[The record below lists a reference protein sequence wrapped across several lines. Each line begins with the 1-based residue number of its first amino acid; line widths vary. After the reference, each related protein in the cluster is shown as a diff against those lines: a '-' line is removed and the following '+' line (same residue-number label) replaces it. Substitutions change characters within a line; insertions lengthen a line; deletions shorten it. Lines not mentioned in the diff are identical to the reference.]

1 MVRGSGAWGDS
12 NRDGINDDFDRRPG
26 NSGESVEYSRR
37 YDPFSVQEFSNRLE
51 PANQQQLD
59 EARFA
64 YEQSLTEGRDAFIR
78 AQSRVQMLPNV
89 GKFIIPEN
97 RTSWVAHANLVKTD
111 RAGLGFNPEKYV
123 YFDKIIAERYKNPAL
138 TDPNHPDYAKY
149 EGLRTNLEVLRND
162 IYSIFF
168 KDGSFD
174 PGDEWV
180 LPDIVGMATT
190 IGDALNNDKWYKRPF
205 LRSVSVDV
213 ANVEGVGARE
223 LYKHLLESQD
233 PEARNTT
240 FRNKVMA
247 VLHIP
252 VKNWRLP
259 PLEET
264 PFSAEGLSAA
274 PSAKD
279 AGIEIGADL
288 SHLSHTQEAGDLAA
302 SKALRMVS
310 IARRLNDPQSLD
322 VPVKENAIDEARTIL
337 RYLKNLRGTESTIEE
352 WLDMGTPA
360 EQQAKSE
367 ALAQL
372 VEIYAGQLKSGDRQS
387 NEVRHGMVTTSA
399 NEAAGTIALE
409 VAGHTLDT
417 LPDGHPRIMT
427 LEDALTDYPP
437 SWEHRQN
444 HSVSRLIEM
453 IETGIEFSS
462 RQNVSDKT
470 SIDRLVEMSS
480 RIERSA
486 RKLQSVSAM
495 EAPARL
501 ESVELARDILRKLKK
516 LGLGSSSLD
525 SLMKSSN
532 TEAKADLAQ
541 QLAEMT
547 DVYQNIVAEAL
558 QQNPQLFSDKRIREA
573 NEAVGQFSHAI
584 KLMAAKEIP
593 TSHAASQQISADI
606 ANTPEEWKKLEGRTV
621 DRLTQA
627 MDGGLERAVAD
638 LQTRQQEQ
646 QQQQDEELASKSV
659 ENQLLGEMAGKKK
672 RRRRSSKTGGS
683 ASASLKKSA
692 KRRNANDLNGDGV
705 ADKLQGLGLNEKD
718 MITIRQLG
726 GNLRGMGD
734 QFGSMAADQQ
744 LPLEVAPVST
754 VMAPDGQSFVE
765 QQQNRSQRGSSTRR
779 NNPRSGQKQI

>member
-1 MVRGSGAWGDS
+1 MARGSGAWGDS

-26 NSGESVEYSRR
+26 NSTESSEYSRR

-59 EARFA
+59 ELRAQ
-64 YEQSLTEGRDAFIR
+64 YEQGLTESRDAFIA
-78 AQSRVQMLPNV
+78 AQSSVQIMPNV

-97 RTSWVAHANLVKTD
+97 RASWIAHANLVKTD
-111 RAGLGFNPEKYV
+111 RAGLGFNPEKYI

-138 TDPNHPDYAKY
+138 TDPNHPDYAKF

-180 LPDIVGMATT
+180 LPDITGMAAT
-190 IGDALNNDKWYKRPF
+190 IGDALNHDKWYKRPF

-213 ANVEGVGARE
+213 ANVEGIGARE
-223 LYKHLLESQD
+223 LYKHLLDSQD
-233 PEARNTT
+233 PEARNTS
-240 FRNKVMA
+240 FRNKLMA
-247 VLHIP
+247 VLNVP
-252 VKNWRLP
+252 VRNWRLP

-274 PSAKD
+274 PSPKD
-279 AGIEIGADL
+279 IGLDNIALPSLSQGQDIGDMAAD
-288 SHLSHTQEAGDLAA
+288 
-302 SKALRMVS
+302 KALRVVS

-322 VPVKENAIDEARTIL
+322 VTTQENAIDEARTIL
-337 RYLKNLRGTESTIEE
+337 RYLKNLKGTDQSVEE
-352 WLDMGTPA
+352 WISQGTPA

-367 ALAQL
+367 ALSRL
-372 VEIYAGQLKSGDRQS
+372 VEIYAGALKSGDSKS
-387 NEVRHGMVTTSA
+387 NEIRHGMVTTSA
-399 NEAAGTIALE
+399 NEAAGTIALS

-417 LPDGHPRIMT
+417 LPDNHARIMT
-427 LEDALTDYPP
+427 LEDALTDYPA

-444 HSVSRLIEM
+444 HSTARLLEI

-470 SIDRLVEMSS
+470 SIDRLVEMAN
-480 RIERSA
+480 RIESNA
-486 RKLQSVSAM
+486 RKLQSVNSMA
-495 EAPARL
+495 APARM
-501 ESVELARDILRKLKK
+501 ESVELAREILRKLKK
-516 LGLGSSSLD
+516 LGLGGSSLD
-525 SLMKSSN
+525 SLMKSSDSD
-532 TEAKADLAQ
+532 TKADLAQ

-547 DVYQNIVAEAL
+547 EIYQNIVAEAL
-558 QQNPQLFSDKRIREA
+558 EKNPDLFSDRRIREA
-573 NEAVGQFSHAI
+573 NDAVGQFSHTI

-606 ANTPEEWKKLEGRTV
+606 ANMPEEWKSLNGRTV

-627 MDGGLERAVAD
+627 MEGGLERAVAD

-718 MITIRQLG
+718 LIAIRQLG
-726 GNLRGMGD
+726 GNLRGMGE
-734 QFGSMAADQQ
+734 QFGATAPEQA
-744 LPLEVAPVST
+744 PLEMAPVAN

-765 QQQNRSQRGSSTRR
+765 QQQNRSSRSRNRR